1 MERSMWSEEQRQVL
15 ENRLRRER
23 ERAMQALDRF
33 QARTQ
38 ELGERA
44 GELSTYRQHLADIG
58 SEAMEQEK
66 EFLLASNE
74 GRRLNEIEEALQRLY
89 KDPDGFGSCEG
100 CGTQV
105 AFERL
110 EVIPYT
116 RYCTRCRS
124 ITEEG

>member
-1 MERSMWSEEQRQVL
+1 MWSEDERQTL

-23 ERAMQALDRF
+23 ERAMDSLSRF

-38 ELGERA
+38 ELEERA
-44 GELSTYRQHLADIG
+44 GELTTYRQHPADIG
-58 SEAMEQEK
+58 TEAMEQEK

-89 KDPDGFGSCEG
+89 KDPEGFGTCER
-100 CGTQV
+100 CGDRI

-110 EVIPYT
+110 EVVPYA
-116 RYCTRCRS
+116 RHCVRCQG
-124 ITEEG
+124 EVEVA

>member
-1 MERSMWSEEQRQVL
+1 MERSMWSEDERQAL
-15 ENRLRRER
+15 ENLLRQER

-33 QARTQ
+33 QTRTQ

-44 GELSTYRQHLADIG
+44 GELSTYRQHPADIG

-89 KDPDGFGSCEG
+89 KDPDGFGSCER
-100 CGTQV
+100 CDTQI

-124 ITEEG
+124 ITEEE